1 MRSRLV
7 LTALTVA
14 AALLARAPVYAAG
27 ASFNAQSAAKI
38 AYSPDVEF
46 SAPSSPW
53 TAYAPFAVSGVSPF
67 GPFTASGYTTN
78 GEAPLFLSGGTQAV
92 DRNRHDVR
100 DLQLTAALSDSFTLN
115 IAHNLD
121 LQGRFDA
128 FGPQSGGAFDG
139 LFLNSSAVGIPYSAF
154 GGSSDFV
161 GATVAL
167 ASDLH
172 VNFGEATFGSQRNSF
187 DAPVFSY
194 LAQGLQ
200 NSLDRRTG
208 RSAMAGVNW
217 NFAPWGGVGL
227 SASSTAQ
234 RNLFPGLNTNAL
246 AMSDG
251 STTNA
256 MGLSAHIAFGA
267 GWVTTVSYS
276 EGISQLDLRA
286 SSVASGSDSQHS
298 RGYGI
303 AVAKHGLFA
312 NNDSLGLAV
321 SRPIPFNSGG
331 LGLTGLDDLNNILTD
346 NEHISLASR
355 SPETD
360 FEMGYVT
367 TFFDGAL
374 ALQANA
380 AWQQNLAGQSGV
392 NSLAVLSRAKI
403 NF

>member
-1 MRSRLV
+1 MRSRLF
-7 LTALTVA
+7 LTALTV
-14 AALLARAPVYAAG
+14 ALLARAPVYAAG
-27 ASFNAQSAAKI
+27 ASFSADAAKI

-46 SAPSSPW
+46 SAPASPW
-53 TAYAPFAVSGVSPF
+53 TAYEPFAVSGVSAF
-67 GPFTASGYTTN
+67 GPFAASGYATN
-78 GEAPLFLSGGTQAV
+78 GDAPLFLSGGTQAV

-128 FGPQSGGAFDG
+128 FDLQSDGAFDG
-139 LFLNSSAVGIPYSAF
+139 LFLNSTAAGVPYSAF
-154 GGSSDFV
+154 GSHSDFV

-172 VNFGEATFGSQRNSF
+172 VNFGEATFGSPRNSF
-187 DAPVFSY
+187 GAPVFSY
-194 LAQGLQ
+194 LTQGLQ
-200 NSLDRRTG
+200 SSLDQRTG
-208 RSAMAGVNW
+208 RSAIAGVSW

-227 SASSTAQ
+227 SASNTTQ
-234 RNLFPGLNTNAL
+234 RSIFPGVNNAL

-256 MGLSAHIAFGA
+256 MGLSAHVGFGA

-286 SSVASGSDSQHS
+286 SSLASSADTQHS

-303 AVAKHGLFA
+303 AIAKHGLFA

-331 LGLTGLDDLNNILTD
+331 LGLTGLGDLGNILTD
-346 NEHISLASR
+346 NAHISLATR

-380 AWQQNLAGQSGV
+380 AWQQNLAGQPGV

>member
-1 MRSRLV
+1 V
-7 LTALTVA
+7 
-14 AALLARAPVYAAG
+14 
-27 ASFNAQSAAKI
+27 
-38 AYSPDVEF
+38 
-46 SAPSSPW
+46 
-53 TAYAPFAVSGVSPF
+53 
-67 GPFTASGYTTN
+67 
-78 GEAPLFLSGGTQAV
+78 
-92 DRNRHDVR
+92 
-100 DLQLTAALSDSFTLN
+100 
-115 IAHNLD
+115 
-121 LQGRFDA
+121 
-128 FGPQSGGAFDG
+128 
-139 LFLNSSAVGIPYSAF
+139 PYSAF
-154 GGSSDFV
+154 GSRSDFV

-172 VNFGEATFGSQRNSF
+172 VNFGAASFGARSF
-187 DAPVFSY
+187 DAPAFSY

-200 NSLDRRTG
+200 SNLDRRTG

-227 SASSTAQ
+227 SASNTTQ
-234 RNLFPGLNTNAL
+234 RSLFPGVNNAL

-251 STTNA
+251 ATTNA
-256 MGLSAHIAFGA
+256 MGLSAHVGFGS

-286 SSVASGSDSQHS
+286 SSLASGSDTQHS

-303 AVAKHGLFA
+303 AIAKHGLFA

-331 LGLTGLDDLNNILTD
+331 LGLTGLDDLGNILTD
-346 NEHISLASR
+346 NEHISLANR

-380 AWQQNLAGQSGV
+380 AWQQNLAGQPGV

>member
-1 MRSRLV
+1 MRSRLL

-27 ASFNAQSAAKI
+27 ASFTARSEPTKI

-46 SAPSSPW
+46 AAPSSPW
-53 TAYAPFAVSGVSPF
+53 TTYAPFAVSGVSAF
-67 GPFTASGYTTN
+67 GPFAASGIATS
-78 GEAPLFLSGGTQAV
+78 GAAPLFLSGATQAANR
-92 DRNRHDVR
+92 DRHDVR
-100 DLQLTAALSDSFTLN
+100 DLQLTATLSDGILLN

-121 LQGRFDA
+121 LQGRFDP
-128 FGPQSGGAFDG
+128 FGAQSGSAYDG
-139 LFLNSSAVGIPYSAF
+139 LFLTGSASAVPYAAF
-154 GGSSDFV
+154 GGNSDFV

-172 VNFGEATFGSQRNSF
+172 VNFGEATFGAGRNSF
-187 DAPVFSY
+187 DTPVFSY
-194 LAQGLQ
+194 LTQGLQ
-200 NSLDRRTG
+200 SSLDRRTG
-208 RSAMAGVNW
+208 RSVIAGVNW
-217 NFAPWGGVGL
+217 DFAPWGGLSL
-227 SASSTAQ
+227 SAANTTQQS
-234 RNLFPGLNTNAL
+234 GLLAGNAL
-246 AMSDG
+246 AMSNG

-256 MGLSAHIAFGA
+256 VGLSARLGLGS

-286 SSVASGSDSQHS
+286 SALPSGTDTLHS

-303 AVAKHGLFA
+303 AIAKHGLFA

-321 SRPIPFNSGG
+321 SRPLSLNSGG
-331 LGLTGLDDLNNILTD
+331 LGLTSGLDDFGNILPGS
-346 NEHISLASR
+346 ERISLMSGK
-355 SPETD
+355 SETD
-360 FEMGYVT
+360 FEMGYET
-367 TFFDGAL
+367 SFLDGAL

-380 AWQQNLAGQSGV
+380 AWQQNLAGQPGV